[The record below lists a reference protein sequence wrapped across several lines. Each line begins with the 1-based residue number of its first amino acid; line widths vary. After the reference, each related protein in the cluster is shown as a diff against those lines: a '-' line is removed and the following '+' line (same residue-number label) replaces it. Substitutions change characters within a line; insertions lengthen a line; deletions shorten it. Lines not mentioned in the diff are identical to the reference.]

1 VRSQKSLHRKNDV
14 NEYLHPHEP
23 HYEDEAHLVEEAFRQ
38 LCHDD
43 LWYYLRHFHFADAPF
58 QLCSMH
64 ESWSKLLLT
73 ANRLLI
79 LAPRFHLKT
88 SIVAIAYP
96 LWRLG
101 RDPNLRIKIVA
112 SEEGLA
118 SDILREIR
126 TRIESGWV
134 NEIFDGASGRSF
146 LAPDPSGPW
155 GAEKL
160 LVKRTLNL
168 KDASVEA
175 KGILSSGVGGRC
187 DILIIDDPCDF
198 RTSIAQPKLKETIK
212 RTFFEVWSNLVEPGG
227 QIVVIGTVWA
237 QDDLLMALLN
247 NQEYQHFVM
256 PAIVSEQPVWR
267 FSIDELR
274 EREREIGKAP
284 FARQFLL
291 KPMKGYAF
299 MDSALVAQCFGK
311 KEALECSIFGIGIDP
326 ASSVSA
332 QRQNK
337 TAVVVI
343 GANET
348 GQKTI
353 SEAYY
358 KVMDIDDLADLT
370 SRLFRLYNCPIYFE
384 NNGAQDWIYRM
395 VSAKSD
401 ASIESFTTTAFNK
414 QNPSYGLPAL
424 AEEFYSGLWHITNYG
439 HNPECECPLC
449 EFERQITGASDS
461 DDLLMA
467 VWLANLASTNYES
480 SAKAPEFRLIE
491 EPEEFEESEESEE
504 SDGRERVSISTRA
517 TTMIRALRSRR
528 AI

>member
-1 VRSQKSLHRKNDV
+1 VQSQEKSLERLV
-14 NEYLHPHEP
+14 AHPHSA
-23 HYEDEAHLVEEAFRQ
+23 HYEDEARLVEEAFRQ
-38 LCHDD
+38 LCYQD
-43 LWYYLRHFHFADAPF
+43 LWYYLRHFHFAEAPF
-58 QLCSMH
+58 ELCSMH
-64 ESWSKLLLT
+64 ERWSKLLLT
-73 ANRLLI
+73 SNRLLI

-126 TRIESGWV
+126 RRIESGWAS
-134 NEIFDGASGRSF
+134 EIFDGASGRN
-146 LAPDPSGPW
+146 LLVPDASGPW

-247 NQEYQHFVM
+247 NPEYQHFVM
-256 PAIVSEQPVWR
+256 PAIVEGRPVWR
-267 FSIDELR
+267 FSEDELR
-274 EREREIGKAP
+274 EREREIGKVP

-291 KPMKGYAF
+291 KPMRGYAF
-299 MDSALVAQCFGK
+299 MDSALVAHCFGK
-311 KEALECSIFGIGIDP
+311 REEIECSIFGVGIDP
-326 ASSVSA
+326 ASSISA
-332 QRQNK
+332 QRKNK
-337 TAVVVI
+337 TAVVVV
-343 GANET
+343 GASEA

-358 KVMDIDDLADLT
+358 EVMDIDTLSSLISA
-370 SRLFRLYNCPIYFE
+370 LFNKYNCPIYFE

-395 VSAKSD
+395 VSLRSGVP
-401 ASIESFTTTAFNK
+401 IESFTTTAFNK

-424 AEEFYSGLWHITNYG
+424 AEEFYSGLWHVRNYG
-439 HNPECECPLC
+439 HNPECECTLC
-449 EFERQITGASDS
+449 ELEREITGASDD

-467 VWLANLASTNYES
+467 LWLANLAASNYVPEQ
-480 SAKAPEFRLIE
+480 AAPKFELLE
-491 EPEEFEESEESEE
+491 DADEESGGERSPRKATELI
-504 SDGRERVSISTRA
+504 RE
-517 TTMIRALRSRR
+517 LRMM
-528 AI
+528 